1 MRFDTT
7 VNKMVHDACKTG
19 VITVNGGD
27 QKRSHISM
35 QDICRAYKQLVNI
48 PGEIIAGQTFNYVTE
63 NQSVKETA
71 EIVAAASGAK
81 IVYKPH
87 SDNRSYSVSGHKA
100 RRVLGFEPKET
111 ITEAIEYLV
120 ALFQGGYLS
129 WKDLSDDKY
138 KNIVA
143 L

>member
-1 MRFDTT
+1 MRQIAKGMKKLKFSFH
-7 VNKMVHDACKTG
+7 VLLSSPFVRA
-19 VITVNGGD
+19 
-27 QKRSHISM
+27 KR
-35 QDICRAYKQLVNI
+35 
-48 PGEIIAGQTFNYVTE
+48 
-63 NQSVKETA
+63 TA
-71 EIVAAASGAK
+71 EIVAEVSGAK

-120 ALFQGGYLS
+120 AFFQGGYLS